1 MYTLEDAIHR
11 ITQKSADILGLK
23 DRGVLKEGMMADINV
38 IDYENL
44 CSQQPEYVNDFP
56 HGGGRFVVKSQGY
69 TATLVAGNV
78 VVENCR
84 TQAFA
89 QERSFGNSREAS
101 VRSATRRQEPP
112 SGYKPSTSSTPNV

>member
-1 MYTLEDAIHR
+1 VYTLEDAIHR

-78 VVENCR
+78 VVENCQHTGVR
-84 TQAFA
+84 PGEVIREFA
-89 QERSFGNSREAS
+89 RG
-101 VRSATRRQEPP
+101 
-112 SGYKPSTSSTPNV
+112 